1 MEDAL
6 VEEFS
11 RQCTGDRPHDLTK
24 LLRDACAA
32 ARSALPEL
40 AHDDL
45 ALVTA
50 LGQGANGD
58 VRKYLLECHVVDL
71 AVAVAAARATPNA
84 IETLERRHR
93 FAITSTCRRFV
104 HVGHTEDDLRQVLR
118 EKLFVARSG
127 ADAKIAEFRGH
138 SSLDAWLRV
147 IATREF
153 IDLTRRK
160 DRQRER
166 TADDDELSAA
176 LAPDEIE
183 LGAIKTEYREAVSV
197 ALRGAVRS
205 LESTERHL
213 LRQHLVEGLTIDQLA
228 TVLHVH
234 RATVARRITRARE
247 TLAERTR
254 ELVAARLGLGPDQF
268 NEVYALVRSQLELSI
283 SRLLVTPVARTS
295 R

>member
-1 MEDAL
+1 
-6 VEEFS
+6 V
-11 RQCTGDRPHDLTK
+11 
-24 LLRDACAA
+24 
-32 ARSALPEL
+32 L
-40 AHDDL
+40 AI
-45 ALVTA
+45 A
-50 LGQGANGD
+50 
-58 VRKYLLECHVVDL
+58 
-71 AVAVAAARATPNA
+71 
-84 IETLERRHR
+84 
-93 FAITSTCRRFV
+93 STCRRFV
-104 HVGHTEDDLRQVLR
+104 QAGHTEDDLRQVLR
-118 EKLFVARSG
+118 EKLFVSG
-127 ADAKIAEFRGH
+127 SGGHAKIAEYRGY

-166 TADDDELSAA
+166 TADDDELAAA
-176 LAPDEIE
+176 LAPDQIE
-183 LGAIKTEYREAVSV
+183 LAAIKTEYREAVSV
-197 ALRGAVRS
+197 ALRGAVGS

-228 TVLHVH
+228 AVLHVH

-254 ELVAARLGLGPDQF
+254 ELVAARLGLGPEQF
-268 NEVYALVRSQLELSI
+268 DEVYALVRSQLELSI